1 MACFPGLV
9 RGIGAPAG
17 SSGVRDASWFARS
30 RDRWKTKARFY
41 GPFRAR
47 PVHPRRTSG
56 ASRGLPW
63 SGREFPASGSGSN
76 HFPVGMEA
84 FLQDADCLAN
94 RVSIKLLLSGRPRRQ
109 EQAIKAILCLIRVAK
124 RVCLSSYSIRRD
136 DLQEH
141 QARLRDNKLHSRL
154 WNRRKHSNSQLSKM
168 FTLGFGIPKV
178 GMPIRRV
185 PTRWR
190 LRFDHVSSYQG
201 LSKTRRS
208 T

>member
-9 RGIGAPAG
+9 RGADSLAG
-17 SSGVRDASWFARS
+17 SSAVRDASWFARS
-30 RDRWKTKARFY
+30 RGRGKTKARFY

-63 SGREFPASGSGSN
+63 SGTEFPASGSGPN
-76 HFPVGMEA
+76 HFPVGIEA
-84 FLQDADCLAN
+84 VLQDADCLAH
-94 RVSIKLLLSGRPRRQ
+94 RGSIKLLLSGRPWRQ
-109 EQAIKAILCLIRVAK
+109 EQAITAILCLLRVAK

-136 DLQEH
+136 DLREH

-168 FTLGFGIPKV
+168 FTLGLGIPKV
-178 GMPIRRV
+178 GMPIGRV

-190 LRFDHVSSYQG
+190 LRFDHVSSYRG
-201 LSKTRRS
+201 LSKIRRS

>member
-1 MACFPGLV
+1 MACFPRSLGRAGPRV
-9 RGIGAPAG
+9 RSTA
-17 SSGVRDASWFARS
+17 VRDASWFAWS
-30 RDRWKTKARFY
+30 RGRWKTETTFY

-47 PVHPRRTSG
+47 PAHPRRTSG
-56 ASRGLPW
+56 PLRGLPW

-109 EQAIKAILCLIRVAK
+109 EQAITAILCLLRVAK

-168 FTLGFGIPKV
+168 FTLGLGIPKV
-178 GMPIRRV
+178 GMPIGRV
-185 PTRWR
+185 PTRLR
-190 LRFDHVSSYQG
+190 LRFNHVSSYQG

>member
-1 MACFPGLV
+1 M
-9 RGIGAPAG
+9 PAG
-17 SSGVRDASWFARS
+17 SPPVLEVSWFAWSRVRS
-30 RDRWKTKARFY
+30 KTKAMFY
-41 GPFRAR
+41 GPPRAR
-47 PVHPRRTSG
+47 PAHPRRTSG
-56 ASRGLPW
+56 PSRGLPW
-63 SGREFPASGSGSN
+63 SGREFPASGPSSN

-84 FLQDADCLAN
+84 FLQDADCLAH
-94 RVSIKLLLSGRPRRQ
+94 RVSIKLLLSGRPWRQ
-109 EQAIKAILCLIRVAK
+109 KQAITAVLCLLHVAK
-124 RVCLSSYSIRRD
+124 RVCLSSYSIQRD

-168 FTLGFGIPKV
+168 FTLGLGIPKV
-178 GMPIRRV
+178 GMPIGRV

>member
-1 MACFPGLV
+1 M
-9 RGIGAPAG
+9 G
-17 SSGVRDASWFARS
+17 SSGDKCECRGKRPSPSKKAHKSRDAR
-30 RDRWKTKARFY
+30 TKKRKSPA
-41 GPFRAR
+41 FRATAR
-47 PVHPRRTSG
+47 ASG
-56 ASRGLPW
+56 ASYSSFSLALCPRFLARPLFLPFHGLF
-63 SGREFPASGSGSN
+63 RRLRIR
-76 HFPVGMEA
+76 MEA
-84 FLQDADCLAN
+84 FLQDADCLAH
-94 RVSIKLLLSGRPRRQ
+94 RVSIKLLLSGRPWRQ
-109 EQAIKAILCLIRVAK
+109 EQDITAILCLLRVAK

-168 FTLGFGIPKV
+168 FTLGLGIPKV
-178 GMPIRRV
+178 GMPIGRV

>member
-1 MACFPGLV
+1 V
-9 RGIGAPAG
+9 NWI
-17 SSGVRDASWFARS
+17 DEIASDSVLQQAYAWMLPR
-30 RDRWKTKARFY
+30 RLW
-41 GPFRAR
+41 
-47 PVHPRRTSG
+47 RRTSG
-56 ASRGLPW
+56 PSRGLPW

-109 EQAIKAILCLIRVAK
+109 EQAITAILCLLRVAK

-168 FTLGFGIPKV
+168 FTLGLGIPKV
-178 GMPIRRV
+178 GMPIGRV

>member
-1 MACFPGLV
+1 MNW
-9 RGIGAPAG
+9 I
-17 SSGVRDASWFARS
+17 DEIASDSVLQQAYAWMLPR
-30 RDRWKTKARFY
+30 RLW
-41 GPFRAR
+41 
-47 PVHPRRTSG
+47 RRTSG
-56 ASRGLPW
+56 PSRGLPW
-63 SGREFPASGSGSN
+63 SGTEFPASGSGSN

-109 EQAIKAILCLIRVAK
+109 EQAITAILCLLRVAK

-168 FTLGFGIPKV
+168 FTLGLGIPKV
-178 GMPIRRV
+178 GMPIGRV

-190 LRFDHVSSYQG
+190 LRFDHVSSYQRIVQNSPFD
-201 LSKTRRS
+201 LKI
-208 T
+208 